1 MPTESTLPRRIPAP
15 LLLLCRV
22 NATQMWRRLKSVRD
36 QSRLLTALIACFIV
50 GYLVLSFW
58 LFYKGLIFVA
68 RFPGLGIVLTER
80 LLYLLFAFL
89 FVLLLLSNLI
99 ISYTNLFRNREAT
112 FLMSLPVPAQ
122 TIFQWKFLESTLLA
136 SWAFVFLIAP
146 LLAAF
151 GLTRHVAWHF
161 YPVTL
166 VLIGLFIVLPGVAGS
181 WLALNLARYL
191 DRRAFQITALIV
203 AIGLIVLA
211 AFWWKTQPA
220 TDDML
225 ETRVLA
231 VLDQLLQKTQF
242 AQFPFLPSY
251 WLSSS
256 VLQWA
261 DGVLNLAG
269 FFMLVLLSNVLF
281 FGFLAFTKLGNLYYE
296 ASSQVQSRA
305 SVWGQWEWFRASAR
319 RATRFSYRIGPIEK
333 MVKLLL
339 GFLRVDTRALLVKD
353 IRMFWRDTAQW
364 GQTVLLFGLLSVY
377 VINLR
382 HFTSELTNPFW
393 VHLVSYLNL
402 WACSLNL
409 ATLTTRFVY
418 PQFSLEG
425 RRLWIIGL
433 APMGLARIVM
443 TKYWLASCASLLVTL
458 SLIVLSS
465 CLLNMGWERVVF
477 FGAVIAVMTFTL
489 NGLAAGFGVLYPNFK
504 ESNPSKIVS
513 GFGGTFCLVL
523 SFFYTVA
530 SLAALFFGSAEIPN
544 TGHLQLSAVASIS
557 FFILLSF
564 VLGLLPLRFG
574 LRRLRHFEF

>member
-50 GYLVLSFW
+50 GYLILSFW
-58 LFYKGLIFVA
+58 LFYKGLNFIA
-68 RFPGLGIVLTER
+68 RFPGLGVVLTER

-89 FVLLLLSNLI
+89 FALLLLSNLI
-99 ISYTNLFRNREAT
+99 ISYTNLFRNREASY
-112 FLMSLPVPAQ
+112 LMSMPVPTQ
-122 TIFQWKFLESTLLA
+122 TIFRWKFIESTVLA

-151 GLTRHVAWHF
+151 GLTRNVPWHF

-166 VLIGLFIVLPGVAGS
+166 VLIGLFIVLPGVAGT
-181 WLALNLARYL
+181 WLTLNLARYL

-203 AIGLIVLA
+203 AMGLLVMA
-211 AFWWKTQPA
+211 GFWWKTQPT
-220 TDDML
+220 TDEML

-333 MVKLLL
+333 MV
-339 GFLRVDTRALLVKD
+339 
-353 IRMFWRDTAQW
+353 
-364 GQTVLLFGLLSVY
+364 
-377 VINLR
+377 
-382 HFTSELTNPFW
+382 
-393 VHLVSYLNL
+393 
-402 WACSLNL
+402 
-409 ATLTTRFVY
+409 
-418 PQFSLEG
+418 
-425 RRLWIIGL
+425 
-433 APMGLARIVM
+433 
-443 TKYWLASCASLLVTL
+443 
-458 SLIVLSS
+458 
-465 CLLNMGWERVVF
+465 
-477 FGAVIAVMTFTL
+477 
-489 NGLAAGFGVLYPNFK
+489 
-504 ESNPSKIVS
+504 
-513 GFGGTFCLVL
+513 
-523 SFFYTVA
+523 
-530 SLAALFFGSAEIPN
+530 
-544 TGHLQLSAVASIS
+544 
-557 FFILLSF
+557 
-564 VLGLLPLRFG
+564 
-574 LRRLRHFEF
+574 